1 MNEAPE
7 NFEALQKLL
16 ALKRHE
22 VPPPGY
28 FNNFSEKIIAR
39 IEAQEMAKQ
48 QSWWR
53 QWLTGVDAKPV
64 LAGAYA
70 AAIGGLFACGL
81 GFSQMVDADFAEAG
95 MPPDP
100 WLGAAPLDDVQLA
113 DNQTTTTTQ
122 FATAVNPSVSSS
134 LNPVVEPAPN
144 FLFQPPSIRD
154 QGVER
159 ASAVWFGN

>member
-1 MNEAPE
+1 MNEAPD

-28 FNNFSEKIIAR
+28 FNSFSDKIIAR
-39 IEAQEMAKQ
+39 IEAQELAKQ

-70 AAIGGLFACGL
+70 AAIGGLFVCGL
-81 GFSQMVDADFAEAG
+81 GFSQMVDADMAETG
-95 MPPDP
+95 MPQDP
-100 WLGAAPLDDVQLA
+100 WLGGTLDDMQVA
-113 DNQTTTTTQ
+113 DNHTTSSH
-122 FATAVNPSVSSS
+122 FPATVNPTVSSS
-134 LNPVVEPAPN
+134 LNAVVEPAPN

-154 QGVER
+154 QNVER
-159 ASAVWFGN
+159 AQAVWFGN